1 MASLKD
7 ISKICGVSV
16 ATVSKALNNHHDI
29 GESTKEKIKRVAN
42 ELGYSPNVSARALKT
57 NRTYNI
63 GVLFAD
69 ESGSGLTHDYFS
81 SMLDSFKRTAE
92 KNGYDITFINS
103 CRERP
108 NKMSYLNHC
117 RYRGFDGVVL
127 ACIDFNDPEV
137 LELVQSDIP
146 VITIDYLFNNRMAVA
161 SDNINGMRELIEYVY
176 EMGHRKI
183 AYIHGAMSAV
193 TRSRLSSF
201 YRTVEEL
208 GLDIPDQYIREAA
221 YRDTVKT
228 YEVTNELLDL
238 ADRPTCIIYPDDFA
252 SIGGINA
259 IRERGLS
266 IPEDISV
273 AGYDGI
279 RVARHLEPKLT
290 TVGQDTEQVGS
301 VAAEQLINLI
311 EKPKSTIVEQVVVP
325 VAIVE
330 GKSVASIAA
339 E

>member
-228 YEVTNELLDL
+228 YKVTNELLDL

-311 EKPKSTIVEQVVVP
+311 EKPRSTIVEQVVVP

>member
-228 YEVTNELLDL
+228 YKVTNELLDL